1 MKKNSGKQMVQW
13 MLALVSGFLIANAL
27 CFFYERPVG
36 WLDTPKGAGTS
47 VWRPGA
53 VMVHGQ
59 EGFSITV
66 PDSNG
71 FINPPGVLADRY
83 VLMMGASH
91 TQGLEVRAQY
101 RYAELVNHYF
111 SDGSGTLAA
120 YNIGCQGDFLP
131 TQIKHFL
138 AAVEA
143 FPNATAITIEIS
155 GSDSTA
161 REIHEA
167 MEQEH
172 YDPEDSATGFKTGG
186 IAVKL
191 KTAVKESLP
200 LLSLLKKNV
209 ETLRAQAAEGDE
221 DPYDYETEL
230 NAALSLIRSQFDG
243 PIAFVFHP
251 TTEIRP
257 DGSLKLGYS
266 DTWDIFCRVCE
277 KNGIDVIDTGS
288 RFARL
293 YETEQK
299 LPYGFANTTPG
310 SGHLNAQGHRILA
323 EEIIS
328 YLEENRV

>member
-36 WLDTPKGAGTS
+36 WLDTPKGAAPS

-53 VMVHGQ
+53 LIVHGT
-59 EGFSITV
+59 EGYGVSRV
-66 PDSNG
+66 DGNG
-71 FINPPGVLADRY
+71 FLNPEGTLSDRY

-91 TQGLEVRAQY
+91 TQGKEVRPAQ
-101 RYAELVNHYF
+101 RYSTLVNSYF
-111 SDGSGTLAA
+111 AEGSELLTAYNIASDGHFLPSQIRYFRAALAA
-120 YNIGCQGDFLP
+120 Y
-131 TQIKHFL
+131 
-138 AAVEA
+138 
-143 FPNATAITIEIS
+143 PNAGAITMEIS
-155 GSDSTA
+155 STDA
-161 REIHEA
+161 APQQLRDA
-167 MEQEH
+167 QNQAA
-172 YDPEDSATGFKTGG
+172 YAPVSFDSAGR
-186 IAVKL
+186 L
-191 KTAVKESLP
+191 KGRVKESLP

-209 ETLRAQAAEGDE
+209 ETLRAQAAEETEG
-221 DPYDYETEL
+221 PYDYETEL

-310 SGHLNAQGHRILA
+310 SGHLNAAGHRILA